1 MNEPVRHVDPVTRW
15 LATIGMLLAIGD
27 LVFAGGV
34 LKAKVDTHDI
44 SISDLNAHMQSEVAS
59 IYKKFDDKA
68 EADAKR
74 DVAIARIETKL
85 DYITDTVGRIDKKL
99 ESGK

>member
-1 MNEPVRHVDPVTRW
+1 METIKHVDPVTRW
-15 LATIGMLLAIGD
+15 LAAIGMLLAIGD

-34 LKAKVDTHDI
+34 LKAKVDTHDT
-44 SISDLNAHMQSEVAS
+44 SISNLNAHMESEVAS

-68 EADAKR
+68 EGDARR

-85 DYITDTVGRIDKKL
+85 DYIAETIGRVDKKL
-99 ESGK
+99 EPGK